1 MDIKRVGSICSG
13 IEAASVAWEPL
24 GFEFDWFSEIAD
36 FPSRVLSEKY
46 QDIPNLGDMN
56 DIPEKI
62 KTGEIIAPD
71 MICGGTPCQAF
82 SLAGWKNGL
91 NDDRGNLTLKFVD
104 IIEANDQVRLAKG
117 QKRTIVFWE
126 NVEGVL
132 TDKTNAFGC
141 LISSLAGLSDVITG
155 KKWPNAGVL
164 HGPERNV
171 AWRVLDA
178 KFFGLPQQRK
188 RLYVMAGGTD
198 FFPENVLFE
207 KHEYE
212 LASYPSAPLVFKKE
226 GHKFEVF
233 REYTD
238 CLYSAYGTKWNGNA
252 AAYNGSL
259 FVVQDDRIRR
269 LSPLETERLMGFPD
283 NYTDLKGAKKT
294 NRYQATGNSWA
305 VPVVKWIGK
314 RLLAYEKDEFGLAD
328 EILTLAKRRYD
339 IEGEGFYIDCGKD
352 IVSVNVDL
360 SLNCTSTPEIST
372 FADMRDVVSPDAP
385 EDIYISPV
393 GCYGIVR
400 RKQERNLKIN
410 SRLEE
415 VLLSI
420 SQQMSAEEIEKR
432 SRVQKRG
439 RFSDPVDVLLDV
451 EDSSEDEDSQETV
464 KTVPTNNSDN
474 QEGQLSI
481 FDTPKV
487 APLRWESV
495 SYGFTMKGSK
505 AYVIQKREAEYR
517 LWISSV
523 AVDTTVAIDV
533 KLIISEI
540 EGDFIKGSYDDIS
553 KALMEA
559 MI

>member
-1 MDIKRVGSICSG
+1 MQIINAGSICSG

-24 GFEFDWFSEIAD
+24 GLHFEWFSEIAD
-36 FPSRVLSEKY
+36 FPSRVLAEKY
-46 QDIPNLGDMN
+46 QDTPNLGDMI

-62 KTGEIIAPD
+62 TSGAIIAPD

-104 IIEANDQVRLAKG
+104 IIEANDKIRLSQGKN
-117 QKRTIVFWE
+117 RTIVFWE

-155 KKWPNAGVL
+155 KKWPNAGVV

-178 KFFGLPQQRK
+178 KFFGVPQQRK

-198 FFPENVLFE
+198 FYPENVLFE
-207 KHEYE
+207 KHEHE
-212 LASYPSAPLVFKKE
+212 LEEFPSAPLVFEKE

-305 VPVVKWIGK
+305 VPVVEGLGK
-314 RLLAYEKDEFGLAD
+314 RLLAYESDKYSLAD
-328 EILTLAKRRYD
+328 NVLGLAKRRMD
-339 IEGEGFYIDCGKD
+339 IENEGFYIDFGKD
-352 IVSVNVDL
+352 IVEVNAEL
-360 SLNCTSTPEIST
+360 TLNCTSVPEECKFT
-372 FADMRDVVSPDAP
+372 DMRSIVSPDAP

-393 GCYGIVR
+393 GCFGIVR

-410 SRLEE
+410 ARLEE

-420 SQQMSAEEIEKR
+420 SSQMTPEEIEKR

-439 RFSDPVDVLLDV
+439 RFSEPIQESKDETSLEENVTDKSETEKVENQQMSILDFQV
-451 EDSSEDEDSQETV
+451 EE
-464 KTVPTNNSDN
+464 
-474 QEGQLSI
+474 
-481 FDTPKV
+481 PKK
-487 APLRWESV
+487 WSTV
-495 SYGFTMKGSK
+495 SYGFTIKGEQ
-505 AYVIQKREAEYR
+505 AYVLQTNGDEYR
-517 LWISSV
+517 IWISTHKCKNKEIEDAS
-523 AVDTTVAIDV
+523 
-533 KLIISEI
+533 KLILEI
-540 EGDFIKGSYDDIS
+540 EGDFIKGAYEEVMNQ
-553 KALMEA
+553 LMKLL
-559 MI
+559 